1 MTDDATILRFAE
13 QAARLEALMQEIGD
27 LETVESLLGQA
38 LARCLAQRVAYGQG
52 DVKGVVKDHAEH
64 MKKGVRAALML
75 GERLGIG
82 PKARGGTQ

>member
-1 MTDDATILRFAE
+1 MTDDATILR

-38 LARCLAQRVAYGQG
+38 LARCLAQRVAYSQG
-52 DVKGVVKDHAEH
+52 DVKAVVKDHAEH

-75 GERLGIG
+75 GEIPSIYRSMLRI
-82 PKARGGTQ
+82 